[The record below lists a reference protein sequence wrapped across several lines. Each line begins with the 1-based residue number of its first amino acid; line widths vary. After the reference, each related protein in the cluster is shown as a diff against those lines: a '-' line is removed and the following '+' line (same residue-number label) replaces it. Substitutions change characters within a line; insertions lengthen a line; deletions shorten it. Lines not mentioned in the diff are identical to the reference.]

1 VIDLHSHILPGL
13 CDGSQDLE
21 TSLEMARLAVAD
33 GTTHLACTP
42 HIYPGAYNNSTSTI
56 APALEALQS
65 ELDRRDIPLQ
75 LVIGADIHMT
85 PEVIT
90 GLRNGDMPTLNHS
103 RYFLLEPSHHY
114 PVIDFVDRVGTFIAN
129 GYIPVITHPERLD
142 WIESHYEQMLEVA
155 RMGAWLQITAG
166 AISGDFGKTARAWS
180 RRFLEDGFVHL
191 IASDAHG
198 TGKRPPVLSAGIA
211 EAIAITGDEAEVM
224 RAVRERPAAIL
235 ENLPPDAVSPPPG
248 LQRKDA
254 TGSGIS
260 EKRGQ
265 PAAGKGLLHRIF
277 RGRGK
282 QGT

>member
-1 VIDLHSHILPGL
+1 MIDLHSHILPGL

-21 TSLEMARLAVAD
+21 TSLEMARIAIAD

-42 HIYPGAYNNSTSTI
+42 HIYPGAFNNSTSTI
-56 APALEALQS
+56 DSALQVFQG

-85 PEVIT
+85 PEVIA
-90 GLRNGDMPTLNHS
+90 GLRNGDIPTLNHS

-114 PVIDFVDRVGTFIAN
+114 PVIDFVDRVGSFIAN

-142 WIESHYEQMLEVA
+142 WIESHFEEMLEVA

-166 AISGDFGKTARAWS
+166 AITGDFGKTARAWS
-180 RRFLEDGFVHL
+180 RRFLEEGFVHI

-198 TGKRPPVLSAGIA
+198 TSKRPPVLSGAVT

-224 RAVRERPAAIL
+224 RAVQDRPAAIL
-235 ENLPPDAVSPPPG
+235 QNLPPDAVAPPPG
-248 LQRKDA
+248 LERLSA
-254 TGSGIS
+254 SGTWVP
-260 EKRGQ
+260 EKPSRPVAGQ
-265 PAAGKGLLHRIF
+265 SLLQRIF
-277 RGRGK
+277 RGRSK
-282 QGT
+282 

>member
-1 VIDLHSHILPGL
+1 MIDLHSHILPGL

-21 TSLEMARLAVAD
+21 TSLEMARIAVAD

-56 APALEALQS
+56 VPALEALQS

-85 PEVIT
+85 PEVIP

-114 PVIDFVDRVGTFIAN
+114 PVIDFVDRVGSFIAN

-142 WIESHYEQMLEVA
+142 WIESHYEEMFEVA

-166 AISGDFGKTARAWS
+166 AITGDFGRTARAWS
-180 RRFLEDGFVHL
+180 RRFLEEGFVHL

-198 TGKRPPVLSAGIA
+198 TGKRPPVLSGGIA

-235 ENLPPDAVSPPPG
+235 GNLSPNAVSLPPG
-248 LQRKDA
+248 LK
-254 TGSGIS
+254 GKS
-260 EKRGQ
+260 
-265 PAAGKGLLHRIF
+265 AAGTGVAEQSSRPVGGQNLLQRIF
-277 RGRGK
+277 RSRDK
-282 QGT
+282 